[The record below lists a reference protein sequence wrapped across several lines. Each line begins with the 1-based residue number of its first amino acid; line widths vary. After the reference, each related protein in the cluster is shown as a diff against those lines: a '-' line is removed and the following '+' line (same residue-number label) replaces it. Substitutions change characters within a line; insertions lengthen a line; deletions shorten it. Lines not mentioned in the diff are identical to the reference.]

1 MAEAPKKL
9 RVGVVGAG
17 EVAQVI
23 HLPLLGLLSHLYT
36 TTAICDISKKT
47 TDHCAAKFHI
57 PLATTDPNEVF
68 TSPDVDV
75 VFVLTSD
82 EFHEPY
88 IIAALDA
95 GKHVMI
101 EKPLTLSLQSVD
113 RILAAE
119 AKAAGPIVFV
129 GYMRR
134 YAKSFTQTFKR
145 EIEESETF
153 QSGAFPVKHTDDI
166 PASASE
172 ERDQRLDALYKEAFH
187 SEPITDDGI
196 KLCRF
201 MGTLGSHDISLMR
214 EILGFPERVIAV
226 TAHDPIYTAIFSYID
241 QRSPGK
247 ESFSVTYES
256 GFEGVADFDA
266 HLAIYGEKKRVMIKY
281 DSPFV
286 KGLPIKVV
294 VQETNEFGEIE
305 TKEII
310 GNYEDAYTYELKE
323 FYECDV
329 KGKEVKTSVKDA
341 REDLRLY
348 DLMYQKWEEQK

>member
-88 IIAALDA
+88 IIAALEA

-119 AKAAGPIVFV
+119 AKAAGPIVFRV
-129 GYMRR
+129 RDFPGPNP
-134 YAKSFTQTFKR
+134 TFVA
-145 EIEESETF
+145 

-166 PASASE
+166 PASASG

-201 MGTLGSHDISLMR
+201 MATLGSHDISLMR

-323 FYECDV
+323 FYECVV